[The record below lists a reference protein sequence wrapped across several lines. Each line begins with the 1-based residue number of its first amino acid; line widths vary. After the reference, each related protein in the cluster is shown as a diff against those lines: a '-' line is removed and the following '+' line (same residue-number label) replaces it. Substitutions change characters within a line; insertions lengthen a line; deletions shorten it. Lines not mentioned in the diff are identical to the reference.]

1 MFKREHSEIASPVRK
16 GRGGLAHSGV
26 EQRRLCVAFF
36 LELRVSGMEG
46 AYQHHNRPEPRF

>member
-46 AYQHHNRPEPRF
+46 AYQHHNRPESRF